1 MPLALS
7 PACRRLFFV
16 RVPTFNPFT
25 FIQLTWPREFTTVHQ
40 SPVNTESESLRTLPV
55 WCTLFTRWKASLE
68 DCVTIRQTQRGR
80 YCTATRQS
88 RAADSTRTSFEA
100 PHYISAPFATPL
112 HEPTPPPY
120 LTTHHAQRT
129 CARDCR
135 NYKSVL
141 TQWQLRYTLFS
152 MNLWSSPFLGVPLV
166 PPPWRSRA
174 SAVHDGNHSSADG
187 NFLSIV
193 TSIRNKKEYEVNI
206 TVRIRKFV
214 RPLLPYHERIN
225 ENLPFHWQHLTRHPC
240 DSEKHGTTPHH
251 PYYLRLKTFAC
262 RLSQ

>member
-1 MPLALS
+1 MS
-7 PACRRLFFV
+7 RLDKPDADV
-16 RVPTFNPFT
+16 IAP
-25 FIQLTWPREFTTVHQ
+25 PRA
-40 SPVNTESESLRTLPV
+40 NL
-55 WCTLFTRWKASLE
+55 
-68 DCVTIRQTQRGR
+68 
-80 YCTATRQS
+80 
-88 RAADSTRTSFEA
+88 
-100 PHYISAPFATPL
+100 
-112 HEPTPPPY
+112 
-120 LTTHHAQRT
+120 AQRT
-129 CARDCR
+129 PRELVSKRPTIYPHHSQRLYMNQPPHLIWPPTTLNEPARETVATTNPYSPNDNCGIR
-135 NYKSVL
+135 F
-141 TQWQLRYTLFS
+141 FS
-152 MNLWSSPFLGVPLV
+152 MNLWSSPFLGVPLA

-174 SAVHDGNHSSADG
+174 SAVHDGNDSSAEG

-193 TSIRNKKEYEVNI
+193 TSIRNKKGYEVNI